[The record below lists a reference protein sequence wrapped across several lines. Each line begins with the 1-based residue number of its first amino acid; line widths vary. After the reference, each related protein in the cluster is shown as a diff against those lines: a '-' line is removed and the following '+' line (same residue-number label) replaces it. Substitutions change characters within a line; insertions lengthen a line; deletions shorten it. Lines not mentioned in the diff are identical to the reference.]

1 MLLLNTNIYQFKFY
15 HWSELCPPDI
25 LERMTIREAMGQYD
39 PFNCE
44 CRAYGRLEETGR
56 QLLASRCYGFVILGQ
71 DEEDDVVSRCSFE
84 WNRRPAQRK
93 LGLRCLVKEL
103 MPAGEHFQGHML
115 EQMRKDLIGLHTLG
129 IVVYDLRE
137 DNYMMSK
144 IVDFSQA
151 HVVPHHDLDMSIA
164 PSTAKWV
171 IWRDLV
177 GFDGIVSSWNKQ
189 HPTEQY
195 DHPFM
200 PTFAYRVKMR
210 DKQSIS
216 KRRSE
221 AGLQDKHLLA
231 TRYDWKGEIKLRKSI
246 GQALKSTSTPASS
259 TRISKPRARRKR
271 SSKRR

>member
-1 MLLLNTNIYQFKFY
+1 MQ
-15 HWSELCPPDI
+15 H
-25 LERMTIREAMGQYD
+25 
-39 PFNCE
+39 
-44 CRAYGRLEETGR
+44 
-56 QLLASRCYGFVILGQ
+56 LASRCYGFVILDQ
-71 DEEDDVVSRCSFE
+71 DEEDDLTSRCSFE
-84 WNRRPAQRK
+84 CNRRPAQRK

-103 MPAGEHFQGHML
+103 IPTGEYFQGHLL

-129 IVVYDLRE
+129 IAVYDLRE

-144 IVDFSQA
+144 IIDFSQA
-151 HVVPHHDLDMSIA
+151 HVVPHRDLDMTIA
-164 PSTAKWV
+164 PSTAKWI

-189 HPTEQY
+189 HPAEQY

-221 AGLQDKHLLA
+221 DGLQEKHLLA
-231 TRYDWKGEIKLRKSI
+231 ARYDWKAEKRLRTLT
-246 GQALKSTSTPASS
+246 GQSPITTSTPTSS
-259 TRISKPRARRKR
+259 TRLSKPKAKRKR
-271 SSKRR
+271 GRKRR